1 MRGGK
6 KAKKKKKLEAGR
18 QKDRGQLTQQPQNT
32 ESSASSEGGQ
42 KQADTDLRAPGL
54 YNCLHKGSVKVWE
67 DKTEVGAENHTTGW
81 KSIYNA
87 LRLLDALYC
96 FSKLTNA
103 PFLEIEYR
111 NWLSGDSE
119 PNGLWIGSHLAPIL
133 SVGQG

>member
-54 YNCLHKGSVKVWE
+54 YNCLHKGSVKV
-67 DKTEVGAENHTTGW
+67 
-81 KSIYNA
+81 
-87 LRLLDALYC
+87 
-96 FSKLTNA
+96 
-103 PFLEIEYR
+103 
-111 NWLSGDSE
+111 
-119 PNGLWIGSHLAPIL
+119 
-133 SVGQG
+133 